1 MDQSRL
7 RFFFLNLG
15 HGYAHF
21 FMLLYPTVVLALEI
35 ELGREYGEL
44 LLPLTAGFVTF
55 AAATL
60 PAGWLG
66 DRWSREGMLALM
78 FLGLGAG
85 AILAGVART
94 PWELAAALAVIG
106 LFAAI
111 YHPVGIA
118 MVVETAGPIGRAL
131 GINGVFGNLG
141 VAAAPLTAG
150 LLSGLF
156 GWRFAFL
163 VPAAV
168 ALVTGLAFL
177 LAVPRGVAGARPG
190 VGGGAS
196 MSGGRARVVVFL
208 VVAALFGGMVFHVT
222 TISLPKLLGE
232 KLGQAVSGPLGAGGL
247 ASLVFACAAFAQLAV
262 GWLIDRYP
270 IRPVALCVTALQVP
284 LFILIARLT
293 GWPSFAAAFVVM
305 FLVFGGIPLHDT
317 LIARYSA
324 AAWRARLYA
333 LKYLLSLGVAATA
346 VPLIALLH
354 EWGGGFSP
362 LFLVLAMLMVAVAVA
377 ALALP
382 ARQRAGHGAEALD
395 RPMGA
400 RRD

>member
-1 MDQSRL
+1 
-7 RFFFLNLG
+7 
-15 HGYAHF
+15 
-21 FMLLYPTVVLALEI
+21 
-35 ELGREYGEL
+35 
-44 LLPLTAGFVTF
+44 
-55 AAATL
+55 
-60 PAGWLG
+60 
-66 DRWSREGMLALM
+66 
-78 FLGLGAG
+78 
-85 AILAGVART
+85 
-94 PWELAAALAVIG
+94 
-106 LFAAI
+106 
-111 YHPVGIA
+111 
-118 MVVETAGPIGRAL
+118 
-131 GINGVFGNLG
+131 
-141 VAAAPLTAG
+141 
-150 LLSGLF
+150 
-156 GWRFAFL
+156 
-163 VPAAV
+163 
-168 ALVTGLAFL
+168 
-177 LAVPRGVAGARPG
+177 
-190 VGGGAS
+190 

-293 GWPSFAAAFVVM
+293 GWPSFAAAFAVM
-305 FLVFGGIPLHDT
+305 LLVFGGIPLHDT
-317 LIARYSA
+317 LVARYSPA
-324 AAWRARLYA
+324 PWRARLYA

-346 VPLIALLH
+346 VPSIALLH